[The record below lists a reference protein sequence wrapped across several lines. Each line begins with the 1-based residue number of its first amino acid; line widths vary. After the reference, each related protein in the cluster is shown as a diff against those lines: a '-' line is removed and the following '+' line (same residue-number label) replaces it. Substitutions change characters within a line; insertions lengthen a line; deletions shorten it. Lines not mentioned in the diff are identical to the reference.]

1 MIILTRFLYL
11 ILIIVLF
18 ACQREIVFETNTA
31 QGTLKSQLNGDCLP
45 AAVSGMYKKDTVL
58 TINNYIEIQ
67 AHFTNPGT
75 YTIYSDT
82 LNGFYF
88 RSEGITADTGLQT
101 IRLAGSGTP
110 VATGVNNFS
119 IRFENSICRVSVAVA
134 GGTNNTSAI
143 FTLGLSGNNC
153 TGILPGG
160 SYIAGLSMN
169 NQNTIKAD
177 VNVTTVGNYNITTS
191 TANGVSFAASGIFST
206 PGNQQVTL
214 YATGTP
220 QNAGS
225 FNYTIN
231 SGSSQCQFS
240 LAYAPNTTAAVYT
253 TNNTGGL
260 CAPITVNGIYKAGV
274 PLNATNT
281 IEVQVNVTTPGTYSL
296 TTAPA
301 VNGIVFNGSG
311 NFTTT
316 GTNTVTLY
324 GNGTP
329 ILSGT
334 NNFTIAGANGC
345 NFPLTTQS
353 TGGTNTGIF
362 TCKLDGVFK
371 TYNIN
376 AGARLLFPSPYL
388 GQAIELM
395 GKATDTTAENLYI
408 ALNKSQA
415 GTLVTTGN
423 YGWGTSFNTLQFY
436 YYDTTA
442 AFWYGISTINME
454 YLTITSITATRVTGT
469 FSGKVF
475 IDGGWGS
482 QFKVITEGQ
491 FDLPIQ

>member
-1 MIILTRFLYL
+1 MIILTRFYYL

-45 AAVSGMYKKDTVL
+45 AAVSGMYKKDTAL

-67 AHFTNPGT
+67 AHFVNAGS

-82 LNGFYF
+82 LNGYYF

-160 SYIAGLSMN
+160 SFIAGLSMN

-177 VNVTTVGNYNITTS
+177 VNVTTVGNYNITTT

-240 LAYAPNTTAAVYT
+240 LTYTPNTTAAVYT
-253 TNNTGGL
+253 TNSTGGL
-260 CAPITVNGIYKAGV
+260 CAPITINGIYKAGV

-281 IEVQVNVTTPGTYSL
+281 INVQVNVTTPGTYSI

-316 GTNTVTLY
+316 GNNTVTLF

-329 ILSGT
+329 ILAGT
-334 NNFTIAGANGC
+334 NIFTIAGATGC
-345 NFPLTTQS
+345 NFPLKHKATEQVLASLPVNLT
-353 TGGTNTGIF
+353 
-362 TCKLDGVFK
+362 VFLK
-371 TYNIN
+371 RIILMQ
-376 AGARLLFPSPYL
+376 GARLSFPSPFL
-388 GQAIELM
+388 GQAMELM

-415 GTLVTTGN
+415 GTLVTNGN

-454 YLTITSITATRVTGT
+454 YLTISSITATRVTGT
-469 FSGKVF
+469 FSGKVY